1 MNNQPASMSPS
12 PRTNT
17 STSPGTKN
25 PRIAKVPRL
34 PTPVTLPEDAS
45 YLAQFRDYL
54 VAQAVSPHT
63 RNAYL
68 SDLCSAY
75 DFIDMALPEWSKQQV
90 ADYML
95 FLHQQQKSPR
105 SISRALSALRQFYK
119 QQREYGLRQD
129 NPTENQKNPKQ
140 GRPLPKD
147 ISQQQV
153 EALLEAPDLNS
164 AIGLRDRAMLEV
176 LYACGLRVSEL
187 INLPLQAVN
196 LKLGFLRIKGKGN
209 KERLV
214 PLGELGVEWLEKYLM
229 HSRGQLA
236 GNMQHDGVFLSS
248 HGGLMTRQNFWYSIK
263 RYAQQVGIEQDIS
276 PHTLRHAFA
285 THLLNH
291 GADLRSV
298 QMLLGHSDLSTTQ
311 IYTHVARERL
321 QALHSQHHPRG

>member
-1 MNNQPASMSPS
+1 MPPVAA
-12 PRTNT
+12 
-17 STSPGTKN
+17 KAK
-25 PRIAKVPRL
+25 IAKTPRL
-34 PTPVTLPEDAS
+34 PAPVKLPEDAA
-45 YLAQFRDYL
+45 YLSQFRDYL

-75 DFIDMALPEWSKQQV
+75 DFVDIPLPEWSKQQV

-95 FLHQQQKSPR
+95 FLNQQQKSPR

-129 NPTENQKNPKQ
+129 NPTESQKNPKQ

-147 ISQQQV
+147 LSQHSV
-153 EALLEAPDLNS
+153 EALLEAPDINS
-164 AIGLRDRAMLEV
+164 ALGLRDRAMLEV

-187 INLPLQAVN
+187 VNLPLEAVN
-196 LKLGFLRIKGKGN
+196 LKLGFLRVKGKGN

-214 PLGELGVEWLEKYLM
+214 PLGELGVEWLEKYLQ
-229 HSRGQLA
+229 HSRPQLA
-236 GNMQHDGVFLSS
+236 AGQQYDGVFLSS
-248 HGGLMTRQNFWYSIK
+248 HGGLMTRQNFWHSIK
-263 RYAQQVGIEQDIS
+263 RYALQADIQADIS

-321 QALHSQHHPRG
+321 QALHSRHHPRG

>member
-1 MNNQPASMSPS
+1 MPALPKK
-12 PRTNT
+12 PT
-17 STSPGTKN
+17 PGKK
-25 PRIAKVPRL
+25 IAKIPRL
-34 PTPVTLPEDAS
+34 PTPVKLPAEAE
-45 YLAQFRDYL
+45 YLVMFRDYL

-68 SDLCSAY
+68 SDLCTAF
-75 DFIDMALPEWSKQQV
+75 DFIDTPLPQWNKQNIAEYMA
-90 ADYML
+90 
-95 FLHQQQKSPR
+95 FLTQQQKSPR

-119 QQREYGLRQD
+119 QQREYGLRED
-129 NPTENQKNPKQ
+129 NPTQDQKNPKQ

-147 ISQQQV
+147 LSQKDV
-153 EALLEAPDLNS
+153 EALINAPDINTE
-164 AIGLRDRAMLEV
+164 IGMRDRAMLEV

-187 INLPLQAVN
+187 INLPLEALH
-196 LKLGFLRIKGKGN
+196 LKSGFLRVKGKGN

-214 PLGELGVEWLEKYLM
+214 PLGELGVEWLEKYLQQARPVL
-229 HSRGQLA
+229 S
-236 GNMQHDGVFLSS
+236 GNQQYEGVFLSS
-248 HGGLMTRQNFWYSIK
+248 RGGLMTRQNFWYSIK
-263 RYAQQVGIEQDIS
+263 RYALQANIYADIS